1 MRRLPSRSALAR
13 FLAAFLLA
21 AVPVPALAGGLPTL
35 FAQGFAPG
43 PPEQGFAPGPPAQGF
58 APGPPVPQ
66 NDQDRARAAVQSG
79 KVKPLD
85 AILRSVRKKYRGQVL
100 DAQLFDLGNGWIYR
114 IRLLTQDGRVLDIG
128 VDGRSGQIVDVRGGG

>member
-43 PPEQGFAPGPPAQGF
+43 PPEQGF